1 MLLPLHHRGKSNS
14 SPVQM
19 TLDCSIRQ
27 GQPSRDF
34 GDTFVLQVKQ
44 SDYLSLDLWQTV
56 YTLSQFN
63 IS

>member
-1 MLLPLHHRGKSNS
+1 
-14 SPVQM
+14 M

-27 GQPSRDF
+27 GQHSRDF

-44 SDYLSLDLWQTV
+44 SDYLALDLWQMV
-56 YTLSQFN
+56 DTLSQFN